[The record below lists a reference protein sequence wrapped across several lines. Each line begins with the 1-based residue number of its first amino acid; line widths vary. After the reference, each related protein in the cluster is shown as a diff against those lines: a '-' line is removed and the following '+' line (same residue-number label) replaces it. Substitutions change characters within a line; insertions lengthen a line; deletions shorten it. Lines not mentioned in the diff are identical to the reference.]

1 MSFADEQLLPG
12 EQLILVTHPH
22 ILVLFR
28 SLLVVLLSGIVI
40 SGLALTLQIYW
51 LLLFLLAPALYL
63 FWEWLVRVRSE
74 FIVTDLRVVKQEGVF
89 AKTCFDAS
97 LDKINNVFHEQD
109 LLGRMLG
116 YGHVGLETA
125 SEQGV
130 TLFRF
135 IPDPIQFKK
144 CILDRREK
152 RAAAAMDMRSPRTRA
167 DIPQLLQQLATLR
180 DRNIITPAEFEAKKK
195 RLLDEL

>member
-1 MSFADEQLLPG
+1 MSFAKEQLLPG
-12 EQLILVTHPH
+12 EELILVAHPH
-22 ILVLFR
+22 ILVLSR
-28 SLLVVLLSGIVI
+28 SILLTFLSGIVI
-40 SGLALTLQIYW
+40 SGLAYTLQIFW

-63 FWEWLVRVRSE
+63 FWEWLVRMRSE
-74 FIVTDLRVVKQEGVF
+74 FVVTDLRVVKQEGVF

-109 LLGRMLG
+109 LLGRMFG

-135 IPDPIQFKK
+135 IPDPVQFKN
-144 CILDRREK
+144 CILDRRE
-152 RAAAAMDMRSPRTRA
+152 RRTAAVIGAKSPRSREE
-167 DIPQLLQQLATLR
+167 IPQLLEKLATLR
-180 DRNIITPAEFEAKKK
+180 DKNIITAAEFEAKKK